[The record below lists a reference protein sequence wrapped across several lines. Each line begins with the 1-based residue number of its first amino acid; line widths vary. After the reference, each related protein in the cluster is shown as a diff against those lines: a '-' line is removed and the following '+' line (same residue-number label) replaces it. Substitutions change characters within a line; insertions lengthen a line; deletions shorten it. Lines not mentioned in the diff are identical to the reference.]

1 MNGASRSNR
10 LLLCLAGASLLD
22 ACTSH
27 PSTTE
32 PAEHLYPPHQ
42 AALQAR
48 REQSLQSNWRGKPY
62 NALLE
67 SFGTPKLLMNVPG
80 QRPLPTSVAV
90 YGVMDNLSQ
99 CIDAFTLVVV
109 HNGEVVIAD
118 YFCR

>member
-1 MNGASRSNR
+1 MNGASRSYR
-10 LLLCLAGASLLD
+10 LLVCLAGASLLD
-22 ACTSH
+22 ACTVFSSS
-27 PSTTE
+27 PTE
-32 PAEHLYPPHQ
+32 PVEHIYPRQ
-42 AALQAR
+42 VLQAR
-48 REQSLQSNWRGKPY
+48 REQNLQSNWRGKPY

-80 QRPLPTSVAV
+80 QRLLPTSVAV

-109 HNGEVVIAD
+109 HNGEVIIAD